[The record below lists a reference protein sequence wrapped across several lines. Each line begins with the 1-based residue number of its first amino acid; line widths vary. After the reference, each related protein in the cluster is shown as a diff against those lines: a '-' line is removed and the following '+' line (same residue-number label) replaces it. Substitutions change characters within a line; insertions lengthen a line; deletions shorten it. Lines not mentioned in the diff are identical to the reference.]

1 MKPVV
6 RAFAVLC
13 VAGALAAC
21 KTAGSLNDVAND
33 LSAQIDRLLGTSS
46 LSGKY
51 LKEIAECNE
60 EQDGWKF
67 RPGVE
72 DAFERTRT
80 AIRGLAT
87 CDYTA
92 WADASLVVQHLSLI
106 AEQHPSALVRAESM
120 DTLAV
125 VGGWTIRALPAAE
138 PLASQDEV
146 YACLKVLR
154 DSGTLPQDDPASA
167 AQVASAIT
175 TLSKFRFDAAK
186 APPPDADRRDVARV
200 MRSQLNSC
208 RGVLKALNGDTIDA
222 FGVDPRVRSA
232 LDAAWV
238 SCSASTV
245 RAVLLAGAVADPSEI
260 ARTAAVRD
268 LATIRPEIGAAVLAV
283 ALRSDLVSSVRRE
296 AARSLGNYDGAQA
309 VPALIPALDDD
320 MPEVRASALLS
331 LETLTGQTLGE
342 NRVAWTRWWQAKSG
356 SAPASAPAESSAQ

>member
-1 MKPVV
+1 MRPAARVL
-6 RAFAVLC
+6 AVLC
-13 VAGALAAC
+13 MAGALASC

-33 LSAQIDRLLGTSS
+33 LSEQIDRLLGTTS

-67 RPGVE
+67 RPDVE

-120 DTLAV
+120 DTLTV
-125 VGGWTIRALPAAE
+125 VGGWTIRALPASG
-138 PLASQDEV
+138 PQSSQDEV

-154 DSGTLPQDDPASA
+154 DSGSLPQDDPASA
-167 AQVASAIT
+167 AKVADAIN
-175 TLSKFRFDAAK
+175 TLAKFRFDAAK
-186 APPPDADRRDVARV
+186 PPPPDADRRDVARV
-200 MRSQLNSC
+200 LRSQLNSC
-208 RGVLKALNGDTIDA
+208 RGVLKALNGNTIEA

-232 LDAAWV
+232 LDSAWV

-245 RAVLLAGAVADPSEI
+245 RAVLLAGAVSDSSEI

-296 AARSLGNYDGAQA
+296 AARSLGNYDAAQA

-342 NRVAWTRWWQAKSG
+342 NRASWTRWWQAKAG
-356 SAPASAPAESSAQ
+356 TVPAPAPAESSSQ